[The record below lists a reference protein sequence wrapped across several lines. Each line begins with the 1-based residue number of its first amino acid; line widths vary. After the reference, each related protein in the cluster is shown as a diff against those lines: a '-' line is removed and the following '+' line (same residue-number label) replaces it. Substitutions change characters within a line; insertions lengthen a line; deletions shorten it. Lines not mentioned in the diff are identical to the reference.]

1 MRILLLTH
9 RLPWPIEVGQNHR
22 LYYLA
27 RHLAPRHEL
36 FLVAFGE
43 PPYAPEIAR
52 LFGEIHTVPVSPAA
66 PQPLS
71 LRKLAGAVDPHR
83 MVERSA
89 AMERLIRDVI
99 ARVRPEVIWVG
110 GWDMLV
116 YSAPLDGP
124 PVVADAMD
132 EGLLE
137 SWRGLRRARSLGSF
151 ARTARQLVLWV
162 RWERHYFARA
172 NHCLFVSKTDARWAR
187 RVVPGLRIS
196 VVENGVDAGFY
207 QPLGTSEDWPSVVFE
222 GNQSFPPNADAATH
236 FATRVLPEVRRAVP
250 GCRFFVVGRDPDPA
264 VQNLASDRVVVTG
277 RVADVRPWLD
287 RASVFVCP
295 MRMGAGIKN
304 KILQA
309 WAMGKP
315 VVATPTAVGG
325 LAAVP
330 DVNIVVARSGHPFG
344 RAVVRLLQDPIARTQ
359 LGKQGRETALTRYA
373 WEQQAQSLEAILRNP

>member
-36 FLVAFGE
+36 FLFALGE
-43 PPYAPEIAR
+43 PPYAPEIAS
-52 LFGEIHTVPVSPAA
+52 LFGEIHTLPVPAVA
-66 PQPLS
+66 PQPWL

-89 AMERLIRDVI
+89 EMDRLIRHVM

-116 YSAPLDGP
+116 HCAQLDGP

-137 SWRGLRRARSLGSF
+137 S
-151 ARTARQLVLWV
+151 
-162 RWERHYFARA
+162 
-172 NHCLFVSKTDARWAR
+172 
-187 RVVPGLRIS
+187 
-196 VVENGVDAGFY
+196 
-207 QPLGTSEDWPSVVFE
+207 
-222 GNQSFPPNADAATH
+222 
-236 FATRVLPEVRRAVP
+236 
-250 GCRFFVVGRDPDPA
+250 
-264 VQNLASDRVVVTG
+264 
-277 RVADVRPWLD
+277 
-287 RASVFVCP
+287 
-295 MRMGAGIKN
+295 M
-304 KILQA
+304 
-309 WAMGKP
+309 
-315 VVATPTAVGG
+315 
-325 LAAVP
+325 
-330 DVNIVVARSGHPFG
+330 VVARSGRPFG

-359 LGKQGRETALTRYA
+359 LGKKGRETALTRYA